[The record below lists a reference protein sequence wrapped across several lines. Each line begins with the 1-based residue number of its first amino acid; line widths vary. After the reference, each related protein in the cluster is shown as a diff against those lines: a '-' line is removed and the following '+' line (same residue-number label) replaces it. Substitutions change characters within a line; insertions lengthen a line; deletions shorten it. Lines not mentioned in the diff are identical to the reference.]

1 MLNHLKLDFQSQAHP
16 DAVIQSGPVR
26 FTVLTYQLIRM
37 EYDPTQQFEDRP
49 SQVFWHRNL
58 PVPKFSQS
66 SNDTHVSIETDHL
79 SLHYRIQDSGF
90 YHRFLEIYLKDEDF
104 TWKYGQENNTNLLGT
119 VRTLDRID
127 GATPLNPGLLSRSG
141 WALIDDSQS
150 LVFNHQGWLERR
162 TSPPEYQDL
171 YFFGYGKDFT
181 ECIIDFQTISGRVP
195 ILPRFALGNWW
206 SRYWEYH
213 QDELIDL
220 MHDFHHHKVPLSVCV
235 VDMDWHITDTGN
247 ESSGWTG
254 YTWNPDLFPDP
265 VKFLSEL
272 KDLGL
277 KTALNLHPALGVH
290 PHESQ
295 YEAMAERLNIDP
307 NTKQPIP
314 FDIASPEFTKAYF
327 EILHHPLEDM
337 GVDFWWLDW
346 QQGTQTKVEGLDPL
360 FWLNHL
366 HFYDLARNSKKRPFI
381 FSRWGGLG
389 SQRYPIGFSGDTFM
403 TWKTLQFQ
411 PYFTATAANVG
422 YGWWSHDIGG
432 HMGGVDDP
440 ELYLRWIQYGVF
452 SPIFRLHSTKNLYL
466 ERLPWGYDAQT
477 EILASEAMRLRHR
490 LIPYLYTAAWRN
502 YQDGILPIR
511 PMYHLFPIDNHAYQ
525 CPKQYTFGSE
535 LIAIPFTTPIEEHTR
550 MSRQVVWL
558 PEGDWFDFFT
568 GEYYSGGGWYAIYG
582 GLERM
587 PVFAKAGGMI
597 PLGPDSGWSGIGNPD
612 TMVVNI
618 FPGANNLYQ
627 LYEDDG
633 ESQAY
638 QDGEYAI
645 TTFTLT
651 QHEDH
656 LIFGIKPVDCKASLL
671 PAKRIFKLVFFAI
684 HEPDSVRLMLD
695 SEEIHPS
702 WHYNPIT
709 HQLIITDIV
718 LPVTSQLKVRIANS
732 EDLVYREN
740 PLSDTIKKMLK
751 VFKLNTFIKQSIH
764 ENLDALIK
772 DPFILKNYADSM
784 KESHI
789 LALIES
795 WMGKQTD
802 RISDHPEEA
811 LQRII
816 GQLYQSN

>member
-1 MLNHLKLDFQSQAHP
+1 MLDHLKLDFQSEANP
-16 DAVIQSGPVR
+16 DATIQFGAVR
-26 FTVLTYQLIRM
+26 FTVLTSQLIRM
-37 EYDPTQQFEDRP
+37 EYDPTEQFENRP

-66 SNDTHVSIETDHL
+66 VNDTHVIIETDHL
-79 SLHYRIQDSGF
+79 SLQYRIQDSGF
-90 YHRFLEIYLKDEDF
+90 YHRFLEIYLKDEEF
-104 TWKYGQENNTNLLGT
+104 TWKYGQQNNTNLFGT

-150 LVFNHQGWLERR
+150 LVFNNQGWLERR
-162 TSPPEYQDL
+162 TSPPEYKDL

-220 MHDFHHHKVPLSVCV
+220 MHDFQQHKVPLSVCI
-235 VDMDWHITDTGN
+235 VDMDWHMTNTGN
-247 ESSGWTG
+247 KSSGWTG

-265 VKFLSEL
+265 EKFLN
-272 KDLGL
+272 DLHDFGL
-277 KTALNLHPALGVH
+277 KTALNLHPALGIY

-295 YEAMAERLNIDP
+295 YEAMAERLNVDP
-307 NTKQPIP
+307 KTEQPIP
-314 FDIASPEFTKAYF
+314 FDIANPDFTKAYF
-327 EILHHPLEDM
+327 EVLHHPLEDL

-346 QQGTQTKVEGLDPL
+346 QQGTQTTVEGLDPL

-366 HFYDLARNSKKRPFI
+366 HFYDLARDNKKRPFI

-403 TWKTLQFQ
+403 TWETLQFQ
-411 PYFTATAANVG
+411 PYFTATAANAG

-432 HMGGVDDP
+432 HMGGMDDP

-502 YQDGILPIR
+502 YHDGILPIR
-511 PMYHLFPIDNHAYQ
+511 PMYHQYPSENHAYQ
-525 CPKQYTFGSE
+525 CPNEYTFGSE
-535 LIAIPFTTPIEEHTR
+535 LIAIPFTTPIDEHTR

-558 PEGDWFDFFT
+558 PEGDWFDFVT

-582 GLERM
+582 GLERI
-587 PVFAKAGGMI
+587 PVFAQAGGMI
-597 PLGPDSGWSGIGNPD
+597 PLGPESGLGGIDIPD

-618 FPGANNLYQ
+618 FPGADNLYQ

-645 TTFTLT
+645 TTFRLT
-651 QHEDH
+651 QHDDLLTFE
-656 LIFGIKPVDCKASLL
+656 IKPVEGTISLL
-671 PAKRIFKLVFFAI
+671 PVERTFKLIFYAL
-684 HEPDSVRLMLD
+684 HEPDSIKMTLD
-695 SEEIHPS
+695 SEKIHPI
-702 WHYNPIT
+702 WHYDPISR
-709 HQLIITDIV
+709 QLIISDIV
-718 LPVTSQLKVRIANS
+718 LPVTSNLTVRIARS

-740 PLSDTIKKMLK
+740 PLSETINKMLK
-751 VFKLNTFIKQSIH
+751 TFKMNTFIKQSIR

-784 KESHI
+784 KESHL

-795 WMGKQTD
+795 WLGKQTD
-802 RISDHPEEA
+802 RISDNPEEA
-811 LQRII
+811 FQRII
-816 GQLYQSN
+816 DQLYQ